1 MRIKSLIW
9 LLAIVAL
16 AHSAAARAD
25 FKIFACVPEW
35 GSLAKEIGGDKVA
48 VVTGTGPLQDPD
60 NIQVTPALLNQIKGA
75 SLVLCTGPL
84 EADWLPTLLTRAG
97 NPQVKPGS
105 PGYMAAAEFVRM
117 MAVPT
122 AVDPTAKEHAHSS
135 GHPHIQTDP
144 RNIRAVAVQLGRR
157 LARLDQANAPYY
169 AERTQAFLARLDEA
183 IKRWQVQAAPLKGI
197 KVVAQ
202 HDNLN
207 YLWAWLGV
215 EQVGTVEAVPG
226 QAPPPA
232 HLTRVVDIIAQQKV
246 RFVTNGIYE
255 DAKSSAFVAE
265 RAKVPLLRLAFTV
278 GGTEGA
284 KDLISLFDD
293 MINQMLKAVGSG
305 A

>member
-1 MRIKSLIW
+1 MRVKSLVW
-9 LLAIVAL
+9 LLVVAAML
-16 AHSAAARAD
+16 PSAAARAD
-25 FKIFACVPEW
+25 LKIFACVPEW
-35 GSLAKEIGGDKVA
+35 ASLAKELGGDKVTVA
-48 VVTGTGPLQDPD
+48 LGAGALQDPD
-60 NIQVTPALLNQIKGA
+60 SVEVKPAMLNQVKDA

-84 EADWLPTLLTRAG
+84 EEDWLPTLLTRAG
-97 NPQVKPGS
+97 NPKIKPGA

-117 MAVPT
+117 MAVP
-122 AVDPTAKEHAHSS
+122 APDPTAKAHAHSS

-157 LARLDQANAPYY
+157 LAKLDQANASYY

-207 YLWAWLGV
+207 YLWVWLGV
-215 EQVGTVEAVPG
+215 EQVGTVEVTGG

-232 HLTRVVDIIAQQKV
+232 HLTRIVDLIGQQKV
-246 RFVTNGIYE
+246 RFIANGIYE
-255 DAKSSAFVAE
+255 DAKSATFVAE

-278 GGTEGA
+278 GGNDAA

-293 MINQMLKAVGSG
+293 MIGQMLKAVGPG